1 MTATIRLDL
10 RKKKESTTNST
21 TERQKLKILYQVLA
35 DAKSEVDVELTLKS
49 LMSQTELSAIAK
61 RLAIA
66 VFLDKRQSYEHIKD
80 VLKVS
85 TATIASVSESM
96 NKKGMQMALQK
107 VKAEEWAD
115 TWSIRISK
123 ALERIMKK

>member
-1 MTATIRLDL
+1 MN
-10 RKKKESTTNST
+10 KKIE
-21 TERQKLKILYQVLA
+21 EQVYKILFQVLG
-35 DAKSEVDVELTLKS
+35 DAKSEVDVELTLRA
-49 LMSQTELSAIAK
+49 LLTESELTSIAK

-85 TATIASVSESM
+85 TATIASVAESM
-96 NKKGMQMALQK
+96 NKRGVQMALAK

-115 TWSIRISK
+115 VWSIRLSR
-123 ALERIMKK
+123 ALEKLMK

>member
-1 MTATIRLDL
+1 MKKTAQTMNQKI
-10 RKKKESTTNST
+10 ES
-21 TERQKLKILYQVLA
+21 QVYKILYQVLS
-35 DAKSEVDVELTLKS
+35 DAKSEVDIELILKS
-49 LMSQTELSAIAK
+49 LMSEGELSALAK

-85 TATIASVSESM
+85 TATIANVSENM
-96 NKKGMQMALQK
+96 NKKGIQMALAR

-115 TWSIRISK
+115 VWVSDSPGHLRN
-123 ALERIMKK
+123 

>member
-1 MTATIRLDL
+1 MN
-10 RKKKESTTNST
+10 KKIEA
-21 TERQKLKILYQVLA
+21 QVYKILYQVLG
-35 DAKSEVDVELTLKS
+35 DAKNEVDVEITLKA
-49 LMSQTELSAIAK
+49 LMTENELSAVAK

-85 TATIASVSESM
+85 TATIASVAENM
-96 NKKGMQMALQK
+96 NKKGIQNALAK

-115 TWSIRISK
+115 VWSIRLSR
-123 ALERIMKK
+123 ALEKLMR

>member
-1 MTATIRLDL
+1 MN
-10 RKKKESTTNST
+10 KKIET
-21 TERQKLKILYQVLA
+21 QVYKILYQVIG
-35 DAKSEVDVELTLKS
+35 DAKNEVEAEITLKA
-49 LMSQTELSAIAK
+49 LLTENELSAVAK

-85 TATIASVSESM
+85 TATIASVAENM
-96 NKKGMQMALQK
+96 NSKGMQNALTK

-115 TWSIRISK
+115 VWSIRLSR
-123 ALERIMKK
+123 ALEKLMK

>member
-1 MTATIRLDL
+1 MN
-10 RKKKESTTNST
+10 KKIEG
-21 TERQKLKILYQVLA
+21 QVYKILYQVLA
-35 DAKSEVDVELTLKS
+35 DAKSDVDIELTLKS
-49 LMSQTELSAIAK
+49 LMSDSELSALAK

-85 TATIASVSESM
+85 TATIASVAENM
-96 NKKGMQMALQK
+96 NKKGIQVALAR

-115 TWSIRISK
+115 VWSIRLSR
-123 ALERIMKK
+123 ALEKLMK

>member
-1 MTATIRLDL
+1 M
-10 RKKKESTTNST
+10 KKSTQPMNKKIES
-21 TERQKLKILYQVLA
+21 QVYKILYQVLG
-35 DAKSEVDVELTLKS
+35 DAKNEVDVEITLKA
-49 LMSQTELSAIAK
+49 LMTENELSAVAK

-85 TATIASVSESM
+85 TATIASVAENM
-96 NKKGMQMALQK
+96 NKRGIQMALAK

-115 TWSIRISK
+115 VWSIRLSR
-123 ALERIMKK
+123 ALEKLMK

>member
-1 MTATIRLDL
+1 MNNKIEA
-10 RKKKESTTNST
+10 
-21 TERQKLKILYQVLA
+21 QVYKILYQVLA
-35 DAKSEVDVELTLKS
+35 DAKNEVEVELTLKA
-49 LMSQTELSAIAK
+49 LMSENELSAIAK

-85 TATIASVSESM
+85 TATIASVAENM
-96 NKKGMQMALQK
+96 NNKGLQMALTK

-115 TWSIRISK
+115 VWSIRLSR
-123 ALERIMKK
+123 ALEKLMK

>member
-1 MTATIRLDL
+1 MKKTAQSMNQKI
-10 RKKKESTTNST
+10 ES
-21 TERQKLKILYQVLA
+21 QVYKILYQVLS
-35 DAKSEVDVELTLKS
+35 DAKSEVDIELILKALLS
-49 LMSQTELSAIAK
+49 EGELSALAK

-85 TATIASVSESM
+85 TATIANVSENM
-96 NKKGMQMALQK
+96 NKKGIQMALQR

-115 TWSIRISK
+115 VWSIRLSR
-123 ALERIMKK
+123 ALEKLMK

>member
-1 MTATIRLDL
+1 MKKTAQ
-10 RKKKESTTNST
+10 NMN
-21 TERQKLKILYQVLA
+21 QKIEGQVYKILYQVLS
-35 DAKSEVDVELTLKS
+35 DAKSEVDIELILKALLS
-49 LMSQTELSAIAK
+49 EGELSALAK

-85 TATIASVSESM
+85 TATIASVSENM
-96 NKKGMQMALQK
+96 NKKGIQMALTR

-115 TWSIRISK
+115 VWSIRLSR
-123 ALERIMKK
+123 ALEKLMK

>member
-1 MTATIRLDL
+1 M
-10 RKKKESTTNST
+10 
-21 TERQKLKILYQVLA
+21 
-35 DAKSEVDVELTLKS
+35 SEN
-49 LMSQTELSAIAK
+49 ELSALAK

-85 TATIASVSESM
+85 TATIANVSENM
-96 NKKGMQMALQK
+96 NKKGIQMALTR

-115 TWSIRISK
+115 VWSIRLSQ
-123 ALERIMKK
+123 ALEKLMK

>member
-1 MTATIRLDL
+1 M
-10 RKKKESTTNST
+10 KKSNQPMNKKIED
-21 TERQKLKILYQVLA
+21 QVYKILYQVLS
-35 DAKSEVDVELTLKS
+35 DAKSEVDIEITLKA
-49 LMSQTELSAIAK
+49 LMSESELSAIAK

-85 TATIASVSESM
+85 TATIASVAENM
-96 NKKGMQMALQK
+96 NKKGIQLALAK

-115 TWSIRISK
+115 VWSIRLSRAIEK
-123 ALERIMKK
+123 LMK

>member
-1 MTATIRLDL
+1 MG
-10 RKKKESTTNST
+10 
-21 TERQKLKILYQVLA
+21 
-35 DAKSEVDVELTLKS
+35 DAKNEVDVEITLKA
-49 LMSQTELSAIAK
+49 LMSENELSAVAK

-85 TATIASVSESM
+85 TATIASVAENM
-96 NKKGMQMALQK
+96 NKRGIQMALAK

-115 TWSIRISK
+115 VWSIRLSR
-123 ALERIMKK
+123 ALEKLMK

>member
-1 MTATIRLDL
+1 MN
-10 RKKKESTTNST
+10 KKIET
-21 TERQKLKILYQVLA
+21 QVYKILYQVLG
-35 DAKSEVDVELTLKS
+35 DAKNEVDVELTLKA
-49 LMSQTELSAIAK
+49 LMSENELSAVAK

-85 TATIASVSESM
+85 TATIASVAENM
-96 NKKGMQMALQK
+96 NKRGIQMALAK

-115 TWSIRISK
+115 VWSIRLSR
-123 ALERIMKK
+123 ALEKLMK

>member
-1 MTATIRLDL
+1 LKVGISIIDM
-10 RKKKESTTNST
+10 KKSAQSMNKKIET
-21 TERQKLKILYQVLA
+21 QVYKILYQVLA
-35 DAKSEVDVELTLKS
+35 DAKNEIDVEITLKS
-49 LMSQTELSAIAK
+49 LMSENELSAIAK

-85 TATIASVSESM
+85 TATIASVAEGM
-96 NKKGMQMALQK
+96 NQKGIQLALAK

-115 TWSIRISK
+115 VWSIKLSR
-123 ALERIMKK
+123 ALEKLMK

>member
-1 MTATIRLDL
+1 M
-10 RKKKESTTNST
+10 KKSIQPMNKKIES
-21 TERQKLKILYQVLA
+21 QVYKILYQVLG
-35 DAKSEVDVELTLKS
+35 DAKNEVDVEITLKA
-49 LMSQTELSAIAK
+49 LMTENELSAVAK

-85 TATIASVSESM
+85 TATIASVAENM
-96 NKKGMQMALQK
+96 NKRGIQMALAK

-115 TWSIRISK
+115 VWSIRLSR
-123 ALERIMKK
+123 ALEKLMK